1 MEFRAVKR
9 QELDCAAWQALVCCA
24 SFFQTSQWA
33 DICVDGWGPQA
44 QSVFLCGYERGRL
57 AAGMPAIIIRRLGLQ
72 SLYSM
77 PNDTY
82 GGPVFSEDYDP
93 AAKKVFLERMANFIQ
108 RRKFSRAVITDFAG
122 SLSEWRQPG
131 LTRTRHFTHILVLD
145 TIDEYRPHKKI
156 AYDLRAGEKTDAAII
171 KIETALQV
179 AEFYRLYR
187 TTEARHGR
195 RRPRYTRRFFETILT
210 HLAGSEMLYWTGLT
224 TEDVLIGSQIHFA
237 YGETLFNWQTV
248 SEYEKRDYKPS
259 QILMNDAIRYAAA
272 RGLHAVNLGASP
284 PDAAGLI
291 RYKERWGGKRVEF
304 DILAMRSILRRLVGR

>member
-9 QELDCAAWQALVCCA
+9 QELDAAAWQALVNGA

-33 DICVDGWGPQA
+33 DICVDGLSPYA
-44 QSVFLCGYERGRL
+44 RSVFLCGYERGRL
-57 AAGMPAIIIRRLGLQ
+57 AAGMPAIIVTRYGLK

-82 GGPVFSEDYDP
+82 GGPVFSEDCDS
-93 AAKKVFLERMANFIQ
+93 ATRETFLERMAEFF
-108 RRKFSRAVITDFAG
+108 RRRRFSRTVITDFSG
-122 SLSEWRQPG
+122 SLSEWGQPR
-131 LTRTRHFTHILVLD
+131 LARARHFTHILVLGN
-145 TIDEYRPHKKI
+145 IDEYRPHKKI

-171 KIETALQV
+171 EIETVRHV

-195 RRPRYTRRFFETILT
+195 RRPRYTRRFFDAILT
-210 HLAGSEMLYWTGLT
+210 RLAGSEMLYWTGLMAG
-224 TEDVLIGSQIHFA
+224 EELIGSQIHFI
-237 YGETLFNWQTV
+237 YGDTLFNWQTV
-248 SEYEKRDYKPS
+248 SEYEKREYKPS
-259 QILMNDAIRYAAA
+259 QILMNDAVQYAAA
-272 RGLHAVNLGASP
+272 KGLHAVNLGASP

-304 DILAMRSILRRLVGR
+304 DILTMRSGLRRLVGR